1 MINQSIERSIKSL
14 PESEVHFLGLNF
26 IELVMR
32 ARSDLIFS
40 DSRTNQL
47 YLKFKLGG
55 ESYMTKFIPLSQPS
69 NLEMTQLQMMT
80 FDVNRTILVE
90 LDMAN
95 TYQVEQLF
103 AKPLEVQLWHKVT
116 SEQRY
121 HQPSTEEL
129 IGSFFIELNEL
140 PKHHN

>member
-1 MINQSIERSIKSL
+1 M
-14 PESEVHFLGLNF
+14 HFLGLNF

-47 YLKFKLGG
+47 YLKFKLAG

-80 FDVNRTILVE
+80 FDVNRTILIE
-90 LDMAN
+90 LDMSN

-103 AKPLEVQLWHKVT
+103 AKPLEV
-116 SEQRY
+116 
-121 HQPSTEEL
+121 
-129 IGSFFIELNEL
+129 
-140 PKHHN
+140 